1 MEMNWRKVR
10 LQWMWKQFFF
20 LNNLANNN
28 MLICSMEVC
37 GHSVAWVEQHARIF
51 GHNFCRHNRMGT
63 IIIETVPPGGALDI
77 YFSLFIH
84 QNCHRHRLYSLIVSR
99 VLAYCGVVVTLA
111 IGIVI
116 DDGTQTIC
124 IRVSLWICVHI
135 EFIDG
140 KFHQIVHVLFA
151 VDRKL
156 HWNHYWNA
164 FLVVSFPY
172 ILPIQRNH
180 NSFWRFVNLQCFL
193 PFAARTTVCV
203 LDDFELEV
211 LPNALL

>member
-1 MEMNWRKVR
+1 
-10 LQWMWKQFFF
+10 
-20 LNNLANNN
+20 

-37 GHSVAWVEQHARIF
+37 GHSSARVEQHVRIF
-51 GHNFCRHNRMGT
+51 GHNFCRNNRMGT
-63 IIIETVPPGGALDI
+63 IIIETVPSGRALNI

-84 QNCHRHRLYSLIVSR
+84 RNCHRHLDSLIVWS

-111 IGIVI
+111 IDIVI
-116 DDGTQTIC
+116 DDGTQMVW

-140 KFHQIVHVLFA
+140 KFHQIVHVLSA
-151 VDRKL
+151 ADRKL
-156 HWNHYWNA
+156 HWNHYWNS
-164 FLVVSFPY
+164 FSVVSFPY

-193 PFAARTTVCV
+193 PFAPRTTVCV
-203 LDDFELEV
+203 LEAFVLEV
-211 LPNALL
+211 LLNEIL